1 MATRPQDMSAV
12 KSVDVADAV
21 ASAIHD
27 MAETMPV
34 NSSRDAS
41 VRRMLRKHAREI
53 IGLHDELD
61 VDEIF
66 TQHNVVVAEGNG
78 IGRKLVDFGGNVNEG

>member
-1 MATRPQDMSAV
+1 MAARPQDMSAA

-27 MAETMPV
+27 MAETMPI

-53 IGLHDELD
+53 VGLHDELD
-61 VDEIF
+61 VKEIF
-66 TQHNVVVAEGNG
+66 TDHNVAAGNG
-78 IGRKLVDFGGNVNEG
+78 VREVGEVAQFLENRS

>member
-1 MATRPQDMSAV
+1 MAARPQDMSAV

-27 MAETMPV
+27 MAETMPIS
-34 NSSRDAS
+34 SSRDAS

-53 IGLHDELD
+53 VGLHDDLD
-61 VDEIF
+61 ADEIF
-66 TQHNVVVAEGNG
+66 AHRKRTAQPSEDGALRELRRVDEG
-78 IGRKLVDFGGNVNEG
+78 